1 MGGRMA
7 ENDTG
12 DSAEAVRI
20 EIMFKEYAS
29 FIKVYMPNITNG
41 GLFIRTDNPLPLDA
55 PVKLRMRLPED
66 TQDLEVDGRVVWTF
80 VKGSKKAFLPK
91 GMGIQFVNMRPEY
104 AQKIK
109 KIVDRFRNEIDRSSI
124 M

>member
-1 MGGRMA
+1 MA
-7 ENDTG
+7 EDKTDDTA
-12 DSAEAVRI
+12 DAVRI

-29 FIKVYMPNITNG
+29 FIKVYMPNVTNG
-41 GLFIRTDNPLPLDA
+41 GLFIRTDNPLPLDT
-55 PVKLRMRLPED
+55 PIQLRMRLPEETED
-66 TQDLEVDGRVVWTF
+66 IEVDGRVVWTF

-104 AQKIK
+104 SHKIK
-109 KIVDRFRNEIDRSSI
+109 TIVDRFRKEIDRSSI